1 MHETKFVNEIIVC
14 LKKELARNASAKSVA
29 VSISL
34 SPLSHVTPEG
44 LRKAFEMLAEAE
56 GLSNVTLEIKP
67 FGIKVTCNDCGNIFE
82 VFKPAF
88 NCPKCQSADINIE
101 TNREFIVNSICVTS

>member
-14 LKKELARNASAKSVA
+14 LKKELAGNTSAKSVA
-29 VSISL
+29 VNVSL

-44 LRKAFEMLAEAE
+44 LRKTFELLAEAE
-56 GLSNVTLEIKP
+56 GLCKVELEIKLL
-67 FGIKVTCNDCGNIFE
+67 GVKVICNDCGNIFE

-88 NCPKCQSADINIE
+88 NCPKCQSADINVE
-101 TNREFIVNSICVTS
+101 TNREFMVNSICVIS